1 MKNELE
7 HEPEPEIVKV
17 KEAKTAVVDE
27 VDAPSDAHAPGTPE
41 KSIKSPP
48 AMYWQR
54 VRETH
59 KMMMPCHLPH
69 TCSDYTHSSPL
80 LIEITVC
87 IFGSLRKQLEERYGK
102 KVVKNLA
109 MTNNEGTPSYIS
121 SALF

>member
-7 HEPEPEIVKV
+7 HEHEHEHEIVKV
-17 KEAKTAVVDE
+17 NEAKTGVVDE

-59 KMMMPCHLPH
+59 KNDDAVPPPTHMLRLH
-69 TCSDYTHSSPL
+69 TFESVADRNHRLHFWFAP
-80 LIEITVC
+80 
-87 IFGSLRKQLEERYGK
+87 
-102 KVVKNLA
+102 
-109 MTNNEGTPSYIS
+109 
-121 SALF
+121 